1 MKSIDDMDRLYE
13 GLWYVP
19 HSWIIDCLETAG
31 INENIW
37 RLLAESM
44 KSWRVELMH
53 GEENLGD
60 VNRRQGIFQGDSLS
74 PLLFVVC
81 LLPLTHILSD
91 AASGCHFASNGQKVD
106 HLLFMDGLKL

>member
-1 MKSIDDMDRLYE
+1 MKSIYGMNRLYE

-19 HSWIIDCLETAG
+19 HSWIIDCLEIVG

-44 KSWRVELMH
+44 KSWPVELMH

-60 VNRRQGIFQGDSLS
+60 VNRRRGIFQGDSFS
-74 PLLFVVC
+74 QLLFFVSVTTYTCLKCVC
-81 LLPLTHILSD
+81 YHLHIS
-91 AASGCHFASNGQKVD
+91 
-106 HLLFMDGLKL
+106 